1 MPYLAFPSTDISG
14 ERVIEDKQEKNG
26 RFYAE
31 QGNDNNARTPTNTGD
46 LRLPHFEHRKVVF
59 KLMAEQTGLD
69 LNSLFEELAD
79 WEAQLKP
86 LEKELF
92 DELGGP
98 EL

>member
-1 MPYLAFPSTDISG
+1 MVPL
-14 ERVIEDKQEKNG
+14 ERDS
-26 RFYAE
+26 
-31 QGNDNNARTPTNTGD
+31 
-46 LRLPHFEHRKVVF
+46 
-59 KLMAEQTGLD
+59 

-86 LEKELF
+86 LENDLK

>member
-1 MPYLAFPSTDISG
+1 
-14 ERVIEDKQEKNG
+14 
-26 RFYAE
+26 
-31 QGNDNNARTPTNTGD
+31 
-46 LRLPHFEHRKVVF
+46 
-59 KLMAEQTGLD
+59 MAEQSGVD

-86 LEKELF
+86 LEQDVF